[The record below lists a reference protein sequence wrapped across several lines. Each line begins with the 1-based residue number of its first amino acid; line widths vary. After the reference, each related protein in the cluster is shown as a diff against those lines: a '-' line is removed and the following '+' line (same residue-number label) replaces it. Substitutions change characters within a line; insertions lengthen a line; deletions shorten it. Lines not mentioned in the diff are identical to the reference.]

1 MKICKFLYLQY
12 NIQKVTV
19 VTRGNHVISKN
30 VYFATDETF
39 NKETGLY
46 RRIRY
51 KGLGMN
57 YGKVGEILQEI
68 ETKTPNRK
76 FLEGIKGLTQR
87 LILKLSSDRN
97 GCEYDSV
104 RKLAGRLFERISAVR

>member
-46 RRIRY
+46 R
-51 KGLGMN
+51 N
-57 YGKVGEILQEI
+57 
-68 ETKTPNRK
+68 
-76 FLEGIKGLTQR
+76 
-87 LILKLSSDRN
+87 
-97 GCEYDSV
+97 
-104 RKLAGRLFERISAVR
+104 